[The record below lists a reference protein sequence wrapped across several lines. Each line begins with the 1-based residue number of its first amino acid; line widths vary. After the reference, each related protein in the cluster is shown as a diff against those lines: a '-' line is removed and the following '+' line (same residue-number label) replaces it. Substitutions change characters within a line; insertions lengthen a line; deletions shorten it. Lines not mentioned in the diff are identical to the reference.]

1 LNIVAKNVRLLS
13 LTETVIFSLL
23 LHVTLLFFMPDN
35 NFVNIQDLP
44 ELKINILPE
53 EKKLPI
59 PEPIIEPL
67 PEIIPEPEPIIE
79 PIIKPI
85 PKPPVT
91 KPLVSSSTTT
101 IDKKNTSQKFIIE
114 NKIDEYRAQLRKV
127 IKKQIRYPRIAR
139 VKNIQGVVIIEL
151 RFDGQGTLLNYKIKE
166 SSGFSILDKEGLK
179 IIKRVQETFPQPPEI
194 LRTKIFNVTI
204 PISFK
209 LQ

>member
-1 LNIVAKNVRLLS
+1 
-13 LTETVIFSLL
+13 
-23 LHVTLLFFMPDN
+23 MPDN

-44 ELKINILPE
+44 ELKIDILPE

-59 PEPIIEPL
+59 PEPL
-67 PEIIPEPEPIIE
+67 PEIIPEPEPII
-79 PIIKPI
+79 KPI
-85 PKPPVT
+85 PKPPVK
-91 KPLVSSSTTT
+91 KPLASSSTTT